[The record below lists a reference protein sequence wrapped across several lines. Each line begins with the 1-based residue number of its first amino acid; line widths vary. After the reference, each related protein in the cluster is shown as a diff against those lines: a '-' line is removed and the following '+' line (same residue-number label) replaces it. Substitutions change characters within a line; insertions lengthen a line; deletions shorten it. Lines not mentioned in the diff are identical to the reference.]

1 MPHPDRTPA
10 GGAHPPRPIHNDASS
25 ALPRVRF
32 TRGAI
37 DLPRFSANLGLLW
50 PDRPLLRRLEAAAQA
65 GFRAVEMHFPYDVP
79 APEVAAAAHRYGLEL
94 RGINTS
100 PGDFPRGERG
110 LGALP
115 GRERDFQAAV
125 DQSIDY
131 CIVSG
136 ARAIHVMA
144 GSVAAADRVRA
155 RAVFADNLRVAAA
168 KAAVYDL
175 PLLLE
180 PLNPRDN
187 PGYFYSTVA
196 EAASL
201 IEELALPNIKLQ
213 FDVYHVAISEGDV
226 LTKLERYMPM
236 IGNVQIA
243 AVPSRAEP
251 DEGEIA
257 YPAIFAAVDA
267 LGYQGWVGCEYCP
280 RGDTDEGLR
289 WTRLL
294 GVALGGKQ

>member
-1 MPHPDRTPA
+1 M
-10 GGAHPPRPIHNDASS
+10 
-25 ALPRVRF
+25 
-32 TRGAI
+32 
-37 DLPRFSANLGLLW
+37 PRFSANLGLLW
-50 PDRPLLRRLEAAAQA
+50 PDRPLLERMGAAAKA

-79 APEVAAAAHRYGLEL
+79 PAEVADAARRNGLAL
-94 RGINTS
+94 LGINTS
-100 PGDFPRGERG
+100 PGDFARGERG

-125 DQSIDY
+125 DQSIAY
-131 CIVSG
+131 CDASG

-144 GSVAAADRVRA
+144 GNVTAADRQRA
-155 RAVFADNLRVAAA
+155 RTVFAENLRAAA
-168 KAAVYDL
+168 SKAAAHDL

-187 PGYFYSTVA
+187 PGYFYTTLADAV
-196 EAASL
+196 SL

-226 LTKLERYMPM
+226 LTKLKRYMPL

-243 AVPSRAEP
+243 AVPSRGEP

-257 YPAIFAAVDA
+257 YQAIFAAADA
-267 LGYQGWVGCEYCP
+267 LGYQGWIGCEYRP

-289 WTRLL
+289 WTRSL
-294 GVALGGKQ
+294 GVSL